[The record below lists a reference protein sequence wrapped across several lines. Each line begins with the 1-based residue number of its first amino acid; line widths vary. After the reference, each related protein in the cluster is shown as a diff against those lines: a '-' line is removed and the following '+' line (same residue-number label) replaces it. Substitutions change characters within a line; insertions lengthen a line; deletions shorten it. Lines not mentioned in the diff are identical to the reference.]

1 MPIIDLS
8 KYGILNVKKIVHN
21 PSYNKIYKFETNGG
35 LEGFEKSA
43 PTELGAL
50 NVLTGEYTGRSPKDK
65 YIVMDDITRDTM
77 WWTSEKTKNDN
88 KAITQ
93 EVWNDL
99 KAVVQKQLS
108 GKELFVVDTFC
119 GANED
124 SRLKVRFITEVA
136 WQAHF
141 VTNMFLRPAKEE
153 LEDYGEPDFV
163 VVNGSKTTNPNW
175 KEHGMNSEVFTVF
188 NLTEKKRLI

>member
-1 MPIIDLS
+1 MPVINLS
-8 KYGILNVKKIVHN
+8 KYGILNIKKIIHN
-21 PSYNKIYKFETNGG
+21 PSYDEIYEFETKGG
-35 LEGFEKSA
+35 LESFEKCY

-65 YIVMDDITRDTM
+65 YIVMYNVTRDTL
-77 WWTSEKTKNDN
+77 WWTSEKAKNDN
-88 KAITQ
+88 KPITN

-99 KAVVQKQLS
+99 KAIVQKQLS

-141 VTNMFLRPAKEE
+141 VANMFLRPTKEE
-153 LEDYGEPDFV
+153 LENYGEPDFV
-163 VVNGSKTTNPNW
+163 VLNGSKTSNPKW

-188 NLTEKKRLI
+188 NLTE